1 MVAIRS
7 SEADRVISNP
17 PAGVFLYL
25 VFGSDAGLIAERAK
39 TILSRAVDDPK
50 DGFQLVRLDGDD
62 VASDPLKLVDEANAV
77 PMFGGRK
84 AIGVEASAKSLL
96 PAIEPLLK
104 APPRDCVVVVEAGA
118 LKRDHQLRKLC
129 ESAKMALA
137 IECYP
142 DGPREIAQ
150 LVDSELAAAGL
161 TIDPDAKEL
170 LLSLLGQDRL
180 TTRSELEKLATYAHG
195 SGRVGIAD
203 VEAIVADASALVL
216 DHAVDGA
223 FGGDVTAVE
232 TTTERLFAE
241 NGDVNQLLGAALRH
255 ASALHRA
262 ASGGGEGSFYGA
274 RKALAQ
280 AQLRKWSEPRLGRA
294 VAVLGEAVGRARRE
308 PRLAQAIAV
317 RALWT
322 VALAARGGSERA

>member
-7 SEADRVISNP
+7 SDADRIINNP
-17 PAGVFLYL
+17 PQGVFLYL
-25 VFGSDAGLIAERAK
+25 VFGPDAGLVAERAR

-50 DGFQLVRLDGDD
+50 DAFQLVRLGGDE
-62 VASDPLKLVDEANAV
+62 VASDPLILADEANAV

-96 PAIEPLLK
+96 PALEPLLR

-129 ESAKMALA
+129 ESAKAAAA

-150 LVDSELAAAGL
+150 LIESELASAGL
-161 TIDPDAKEL
+161 TIEPDAKEL

-180 TTRSELEKLATYAHG
+180 TTRSELDKLATYAHG
-195 SGRVGIAD
+195 AGRVGVGDI
-203 VEAIVADASALVL
+203 EAIVADASALVL

-223 FGGDVTAVE
+223 FGGDVVAVE

-262 ASGGGEGSFYGA
+262 ASGGGDGSFYGP
-274 RKALAQ
+274 RKAQAQ
-280 AQLRKWSEPRLGRA
+280 AQLRRWSEPRLGRA

-322 VALAARGGSERA
+322 VALAARGGERT